1 MVRRSIYWTSS
12 CSLENKNIISLK
24 SRISRD
30 DHRQITLPVA
40 VFLRQQRVPLS
51 GGRPLTVDHLVPV
64 RCFVSSGRLAAECH
78 PTDHLVPP
86 LRVVIPDADDQR
98 AGAQLLLSD
107 VETEGFVVDRINRV
121 LLRAGL
127 ARFQQ
132 FVVDEQADLH
142 EWVWNKKNILFT
154 LICLL
159 LDWGKSVGITGY
171 HVTFLVYSYRA
182 LENNHAA
189 SYNVSARQ
197 CNVHFRIWY
206 INFYWQNFMRKINNA
221 RVVSYFNILQVQK
234 KMGRVRASL

>member
-1 MVRRSIYWTSS
+1 MVRRSI
-12 CSLENKNIISLK
+12 LNFKLQFEKNNIISLK

-51 GGRPLTVDHLVPV
+51 GGRPLAVDHLVPV
-64 RCFVSSGRLAAECH
+64 RCFVSSGRLTAECH

-107 VETEGFVVDRINRV
+107 VETEGFVEDRVDRV
-121 LLRAGL
+121 LLSAGL

-142 EWVWNKKNILFT
+142 EWVWNKTKYILFT
-154 LICLL
+154 LIGLL
-159 LDWGKSVGITGY
+159 LD
-171 HVTFLVYSYRA
+171 
-182 LENNHAA
+182 
-189 SYNVSARQ
+189 
-197 CNVHFRIWY
+197 
-206 INFYWQNFMRKINNA
+206 
-221 RVVSYFNILQVQK
+221 
-234 KMGRVRASL
+234 